1 VLVGG
6 RNFTF
11 KRYLLEALAD
21 HQLDARDARD
31 ASGVK
36 AIDGDDPANIVN
48 RTLLGMG
55 GHLELTSPLR
65 SAMFEVD
72 TRADRKN
79 TTTQLLWTFVAV
91 CRRDAID
98 RLEAD
103 QVVL

>member
-1 VLVGG
+1 
-6 RNFTF
+6 
-11 KRYLLEALAD
+11 
-21 HQLDARDARD
+21 
-31 ASGVK
+31 
-36 AIDGDDPANIVN
+36 
-48 RTLLGMG
+48 
-55 GHLELTSPLR
+55 LTSPLR

-91 CRRDAID
+91 CRDAID